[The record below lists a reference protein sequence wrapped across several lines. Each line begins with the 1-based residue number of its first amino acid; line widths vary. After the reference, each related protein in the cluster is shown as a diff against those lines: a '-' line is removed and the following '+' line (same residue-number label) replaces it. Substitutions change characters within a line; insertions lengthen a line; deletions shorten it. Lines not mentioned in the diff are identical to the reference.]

1 MTDLNNMAKEAYE
14 VARTREENGAN
25 IKSDTFSM
33 LKHCATEV
41 VDATEALAKTHEHFD
56 CKGILSFDYA
66 EQFRQELADIIT
78 CVLIVAGKNNIDI
91 EQALKDV
98 QEKNKARAEGRG
110 DKK

>member
-1 MTDLNNMAKEAYE
+1 MIDLNNIAREAYK
-14 VARTREENGAN
+14 VAKTREENGAN
-25 IKSDTFSM
+25 IKTDTFSM

-41 VDATEALAKTHEHFD
+41 IEATDALAKAHEHFE
-56 CKGILSFDYA
+56 CKEILSYDYA
-66 EQFRQELADIIT
+66 EQFRHELADIIT
-78 CVLIVAGKNNIDI
+78 CVLIIAGDNDIDI

>member
-1 MTDLNNMAKEAYE
+1 MIDINEMAKEAYK
-14 VARTREENGAN
+14 VAKTREENGAN
-25 IKSDTFSM
+25 VKTDTFSM

-41 VDATEALAKTHEHFD
+41 IEATDALAKAHEHFE
-56 CKGILSFDYA
+56 CKGLLSFDYA

-78 CVLIVAGKNNIDI
+78 CVLIVAGKHNIDI